1 MRSNILFSLFIA
13 AGFLFPGI
21 SSAQV
26 HNSRS
31 ATTDK
36 FNTLLNYI
44 SQMYVDSVKE
54 DELVEDA
61 IIHMLEQLDPHSVY
75 IPKEEVDEMNAPL
88 KGGFDG
94 IGVRFQIMKDT
105 IMVVNPIP
113 GGPSEKLG
121 IRAGDKIVTI
131 EGTPVAGVGIKNNQ
145 VREKLLGVKGTKVN
159 IEIYRRGEKKL
170 LKFTITRDKI
180 PLYSVDASY
189 MATPSTGYIKLNSF
203 GETTMAEINRAL
215 DSLQKLGM
223 KNLILD
229 LQGNGGGYLNT
240 AIELCDEF
248 LSGSKLIVYT
258 EGRSFSRKDT
268 YARRIG
274 KFETGKL
281 VLLIDESSA
290 SASEIVSG
298 AMQDWDRGLIIGRRS
313 FGKGLVQKPVNL
325 PDGSQVRLTTQRYYT
340 PAGRCIQ
347 KPYEDGSEEYHKEK
361 YQRYLSGE
369 MLHKDSIRIPDSLK
383 FETRVNKRTV
393 YGAGGIIP
401 DIFTPIDTTMNSD
414 YLSALLRGGIF
425 NNFCLNYVDNNRKTL
440 KKQYPDYQK
449 FKKSFAVDKKLL
461 DEFVAYAEKEQV
473 KFNEAEFKTSQKIIE
488 LRLKAGIAQ
497 NLWDYPMFYEIIN
510 PLNPA
515 YMKALEALEDDT
527 FDKMKLAWR

>member
-1 MRSNILFSLFIA
+1 MKRVHLIILVFGLTVFQS
-13 AGFLFPGI
+13 GFLT
-21 SSAQV
+21 AQV
-26 HNSRS
+26 HHSR
-31 ATTDK
+31 ATTTDK

-54 DELVEDA
+54 DQLVEEA
-61 IIHMLEQLDPHSVY
+61 IVHMLEQLDPHSIY
-75 IPKEEVDEMNAPL
+75 IPKSEVDEMNAPL

-121 IRAGDKIVTI
+121 IRAGDKIIKI
-131 EGTPVAGVGIKNNQ
+131 EGATVAGVGIKNNQ
-145 VREKLLGVKGTKVN
+145 VRDKLLGVKGTKVN
-159 IEIYRRGEKKL
+159 VDVYRRGEKKL
-170 LKFTITRDKI
+170 LNFTITRDKI
-180 PLYSVDASY
+180 PLYSVDAAY
-189 MATPSTGYIKLNSF
+189 MATPETGYIKLNSF
-203 GETTMAEINRAL
+203 GQTTMAEVNRAI
-215 DSLQKLGM
+215 DSLKALGM
-223 KNLILD
+223 KNLIFD

-258 EGRSFSRKDT
+258 EGRAFSRKDT

-274 KFETGKL
+274 KFESGKL

-290 SASEIVSG
+290 SASEILSG
-298 AMQDWDRGLIIGRRS
+298 AVQDWDRGLIVGRRS
-313 FGKGLVQKPVNL
+313 FGKGLVQKPVDL

-347 KPYEDGSEEYHKEK
+347 KPYEEGSEEYHKEK

-369 MLHKDSIRIPDSLK
+369 MMHQDSIKIPDSLH
-383 FETRVNKRTV
+383 FETRINKRTV

-401 DIFTPIDTTMNSD
+401 DIFTPIDTSMNSD

-440 KKQYPDYQK
+440 KKQYPDFQK
-449 FKKSFAVDKKLL
+449 FKKNFNADKKLT
-461 DEFVAYAEKEQV
+461 DEFIAYAEKEGI
-473 KFNEAEFKTSQKIIE
+473 KYAESDFNVSRTIIE

-515 YMKALEALEDDT
+515 YKKALEVLDDDT